1 MKRLLALTL
10 FVVTLG
16 ILTETIVQGE
26 EHINALER
34 EIEYQ
39 KIMTRQLGKY
49 LKEKY
54 AGKKAIIIKAPYYKE
69 DFPYWVGLMEGLG
82 GAITIVDTVCPEP
95 PNASSNMAK
104 MPPPETWYT
113 KAVLERLLRGKEADL
128 VITLIGLPMDLLC
141 TGKEFNANC
150 LKNKK
155 IVFAGGSIYEHGRG
169 FAMECIAAGV
179 TYKPNP
185 EYDDRPIPKDLQA
198 AFDRRYLLVT
208 SENFKEIIRKYPD
221 RFQH

>member
-10 FVVTLG
+10 FVITLG

-26 EHINALER
+26 EHMNALER

-54 AGKKAIIIKAPYYKE
+54 AGKKAIIIKSPYHKE
-69 DFPYWVGLMEGLG
+69 DFPYWVGLKEGLG
-82 GAITIVDTVCPEP
+82 DAITIVDTVSPEP
-95 PNASSNMAK
+95 PNGVTDMAK

-113 KAVLERLLRGKEADL
+113 KAVLERLLKDKEVDL
-128 VITLIGLPMDLLC
+128 VITLIGLPMGVQC
-141 TGKEFNANC
+141 TGRGFNANC
-150 LKNKK
+150 LKDKK
-155 IVFAGGSIYEHGRG
+155 VVFAGGSIYEHGRG
-169 FAMECIAAGV
+169 FAMECIVAGV
-179 TYKPNP
+179 TYKPRP
-185 EYDDRPIPKDLQA
+185 EYDDQPVPEDQQA
-198 AFDRRYLLVT
+198 AFDKRYLLVT